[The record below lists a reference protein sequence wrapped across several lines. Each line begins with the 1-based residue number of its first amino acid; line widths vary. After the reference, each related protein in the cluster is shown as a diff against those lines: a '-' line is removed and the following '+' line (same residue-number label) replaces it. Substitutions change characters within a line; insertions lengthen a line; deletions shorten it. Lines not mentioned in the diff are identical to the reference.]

1 MHGIAKISTKIRPH
15 AYIISYKKT
24 KKNTEKWLKYLLN
37 AYSLEFFFF
46 SNEILYFKYFVF
58 VLKIPL

>member
-37 AYSLEFFFF
+37 AYSLEFFFSQTKF
-46 SNEILYFKYFVF
+46 YILNTLYLY
-58 VLKIPL
+58 